1 MLEEFLVRS
10 DCATGIVR
18 ADFERTDIFRR
29 LVHLRDKEEYSEE
42 EQLELTC
49 LERVWTLKGQYPV
62 LSICFSGKHGVESI
76 KSAIMVVAKK
86 YDVLLSTS
94 SRLNEAER
102 KDFHRIATGKTKA
115 WDQSILLLTYYI
127 SKHFG
132 SQVVLLI
139 DEYDSFLDLDFE
151 NGLGERV
158 RSFVQGVL
166 CVGLKNNPHVDYCV
180 VAGVTRFI
188 KNGLLSGLNSMNVND
203 IISPGNLACA
213 FGFTEA
219 DVLLLLKNCR
229 GPKKIGLKELRKW
242 YNGYLIGG
250 QKIYNPWS
258 VMSALKNKSTGSYWS
273 ETSSVDRITKT
284 MMLRSDLLSAMS
296 KLYSLRGYHVK
307 LSRDVCTQSLET
319 LPGDSKSRR
328 DIFWYTLLQ
337 AGCLGLAK
345 SKSDSLLHLK
355 IPNRDMKR
363 SFKQIMRRIGSGI
376 EGLETN
382 DCLHKFVKGGAVCH
396 LMLAIKKVVMSSS
409 FKSLTSEQ
417 SYHNVLFGM
426 LFNGLKKWVVYTEAE
441 SGHGFLDLGLVPPP
455 CSSLTAIILELKH
468 YKESKHHNESKKKEA
483 LSSMAKDALQ
493 QICDKRYDYLLNT
506 YEHIREFRF
515 IGICFSGK
523 DFEYESLLVNP
534 KKGIKRKEREA
545 ASSRENKKKKK

>member
-1 MLEEFLVRS
+1 
-10 DCATGIVR
+10 
-18 ADFERTDIFRR
+18 
-29 LVHLRDKEEYSEE
+29 
-42 EQLELTC
+42 
-49 LERVWTLKGQYPV
+49 
-62 LSICFSGKHGVESI
+62 
-76 KSAIMVVAKK
+76 
-86 YDVLLSTS
+86 
-94 SRLNEAER
+94 
-102 KDFHRIATGKTKA
+102 
-115 WDQSILLLTYYI
+115 
-127 SKHFG
+127 
-132 SQVVLLI
+132 
-139 DEYDSFLDLDFE
+139 
-151 NGLGERV
+151 
-158 RSFVQGVL
+158 
-166 CVGLKNNPHVDYCV
+166 
-180 VAGVTRFI
+180 
-188 KNGLLSGLNSMNVND
+188 
-203 IISPGNLACA
+203 
-213 FGFTEA
+213 
-219 DVLLLLKNCR
+219 
-229 GPKKIGLKELRKW
+229 
-242 YNGYLIGG
+242 
-250 QKIYNPWS
+250 
-258 VMSALKNKSTGSYWS
+258 
-273 ETSSVDRITKT
+273 
-284 MMLRSDLLSAMS
+284 
-296 KLYSLRGYHVK
+296 
-307 LSRDVCTQSLET
+307 
-319 LPGDSKSRR
+319 
-328 DIFWYTLLQ
+328 
-337 AGCLGLAK
+337 
-345 SKSDSLLHLK
+345 
-355 IPNRDMKR
+355 MKR